1 MTVRTLRRHLGCVA
15 GSESKMNIRLQSSIL
30 ERREAIAPF
39 LVDRHPG
46 LGVGWEEEDRQP
58 VERRGE

>member
-1 MTVRTLRRHLGCVA
+1 
-15 GSESKMNIRLQSSIL
+15 MNIRLQSSIL

-46 LGVGWEEEDRQP
+46 WGVGWEDRQP
-58 VERRGE
+58 EERRGE

>member
-1 MTVRTLRRHLGCVA
+1 
-15 GSESKMNIRLQSSIL
+15 MNIRLQSSIL

-46 LGVGWEEEDRQP
+46 WGVGWEEEDRQP
-58 VERRGE
+58 EERRGE